1 MKKYDVLFSIF
12 GNPVIAVS
20 DFFYN
25 KLHISPFFILL
36 ALISLF
42 LIPYI
47 YEAFPSKMKQKNA
60 KEKRDFFIYFGLY
73 IISFIIFLVVS
84 IKDQQKFN
92 NDPDYGINTIIKL
105 KQNRADIKAN
115 KNILLWSVIYI
126 LLAIFAFFKE
136 RLYKG
141 QRLAISFPPEF
152 YLKIK
157 RKKSLVKD
165 ISFDDE
171 GVFTLILKTDNR
183 AKPVSEIHSANLVF
197 CKCDNCYDL
206 YYYERNR
213 DQVILKE
220 KINKDNLK
228 SGEKYQLKICWCG
241 AQLKLTVKFTKDGF
255 TLVKEKYE
263 VLK

>member
-1 MKKYDVLFSIF
+1 MNKGKILSVIF
-12 GNPVIAVS
+12 GKYIIPIS

-25 KLHISPFFILL
+25 KLHISFLFFFFILFSL
-36 ALISLF
+36 VLI
-42 LIPYI
+42 IYI
-47 YEAFPSKMKQKNA
+47 WKKLLPGFKAKSKE
-60 KEKRDFFIYFGLY
+60 EKIYFFWYFGL
-73 IISFIIFLVVS
+73 LVFAVILTLVS
-84 IKDQQKFN
+84 SIRDQQKMN
-92 NDPDYGINTIIKL
+92 NDPDYGINKIIKL
-105 KQNRADIKAN
+105 KQDVIQNSEEK
-115 KNILLWSVIYI
+115 KNIVGAFI
-126 LLAIFAFFKE
+126 LFILAVLASLKE
-136 RLYKG
+136 TFHKG
-141 QRLAISFPPEF
+141 ERVVISFPPEF
-152 YLKIK
+152 YLKLK
-157 RKKSLVKD
+157 RKKSLVKELL
-165 ISFDDE
+165 FDEE
-171 GVFTLILKTDNR
+171 GIFTLILKTNNR

-213 DQVILKE
+213 DEVILKE